1 MPAQVLLSEYRR
13 GDAVAVHGIFAL
25 FGASREG
32 AGSIEPAEGGQDM
45 PTTVDPI
52 QQLSVIA
59 EQIRHCT
66 LCPLHASR
74 TLAVPGDGRHSAR
87 IMLIGEAP
95 GKDEDLAGRP
105 FVGAAGA
112 VLQRLLAG
120 SGMQRDDLFITNI
133 VKCRPANNRVP
144 KKGEITTCTSHYL
157 FQQIALID
165 PQLIVLLGGVA
176 ARTLLGLANV
186 KEARGR
192 VITQEG
198 RKFLVSYH
206 PAATF
211 YREGLLEA
219 MQADYAILAQELQKL
234 V

>member
-1 MPAQVLLSEYRR
+1 
-13 GDAVAVHGIFAL
+13 
-25 FGASREG
+25 
-32 AGSIEPAEGGQDM
+32 M
-45 PTTVDPI
+45 PTSDPTL
-52 QQLSVIA
+52 QLSALA

-74 TLAVPGDGRHSAR
+74 TLAVPGDGKSAAR

-112 VLQRLLAG
+112 VLQRLLDG
-120 SGMQRDDLFITNI
+120 SGIKRDDLFITNI
-133 VKCRPANNRVP
+133 VKCRPPNNRVP
-144 KKGEITTCTSHYL
+144 KKGEITTCTSQYL
-157 FQQIALID
+157 FNQIALID

-176 ARTLLGLANV
+176 AKTLLGIANV

-211 YREGLLEA
+211 YREGLLDA
-219 MQADYAILAQELQKL
+219 MQEDYAILARELEQL